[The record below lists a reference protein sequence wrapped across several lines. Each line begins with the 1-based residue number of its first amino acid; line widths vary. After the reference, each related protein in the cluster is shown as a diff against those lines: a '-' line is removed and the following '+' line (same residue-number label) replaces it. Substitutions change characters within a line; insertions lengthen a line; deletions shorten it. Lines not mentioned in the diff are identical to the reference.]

1 MHRIVIDT
9 NVFISALRSTR
20 GASYK
25 LLFETDRAL
34 FVQNI
39 STPLVLEYESVAKRE
54 LPKLTLTV
62 EHIDAVL
69 DMICKHSHACSVS
82 FRWRP
87 QLKDPGDDFI
97 LELAVQSQSEYI
109 VTYNKADFAG
119 VEDFGIA
126 LLTPKEFLQLL
137 GEIKP

>member
-1 MHRIVIDT
+1 MERIVIDT

-25 LLFETDRAL
+25 LLFETNRSMFA
-34 FVQNI
+34 QNI
-39 STPLVLEYESVAKRE
+39 STPLILEYESVAKRE
-54 LPKLTLTV
+54 LPSLTV
-62 EHIDAVL
+62 TAQEVDAIL
-69 DMICKHSHACSVS
+69 DMICKNSEACTVS

-87 QLKDPGDDFI
+87 YLKDPGDDFI
-97 LELAVQSQSEYI
+97 LELAVQSQSKYI

-126 LLTPKEFLQLL
+126 LVTPREFLQIL
-137 GEIKP
+137 GEIES

>member
-9 NVFISALRSTR
+9 NVFISALRSKR

-25 LLFETDRAL
+25 LFFGTDRGL

-54 LPKLTLTV
+54 LAKLTLTMEQV
-62 EHIDAVL
+62 DAVL
-69 DMICKHSHACSVS
+69 DMICKNSQECSVS

-87 QLKDPGDDFI
+87 YLKDPGDDFI

-126 LLTPKEFLQLL
+126 LLAPKEFLQLL
-137 GEIKP
+137 GEIES